1 MFPCLIFLQY
11 IVCLQSMNIPNLAM
25 MHWPGDMEIWKKK
38 GCTSKPEPK
47 NQISGWVSHDISSTY
62 NNFNAF
68 PLNIPY
74 VSGWKSV
81 FVTRS
86 VSIWQDLC
94 LAREKQM
101 VQIWSPHPKVPL
113 FLQKEQLEMNIWNFV
128 VGIIIRIRNIFLNTI
143 LWSSRSFT
151 AFHSVCQTHETP
163 RSPLAPKKTS
173 SKLMPK
179 VPSWRDKREN
189 WR

>member
-1 MFPCLIFLQY
+1 MHFKAGTQESNFRVGKSWYFINLQ
-11 IVCLQSMNIPNLAM
+11 Q
-25 MHWPGDMEIWKKK
+25 
-38 GCTSKPEPK
+38 
-47 NQISGWVSHDISSTY
+47 
-62 NNFNAF
+62 FNAF

-81 FVTRS
+81 SVTRS

-163 RSPLAPKKTS
+163 RSPDPEKNILQAYAQGTE
-173 SKLMPK
+173 LEGQTRELK
-179 VPSWRDKREN
+179 VGPAMNIFHDLKATARVSFHQTCMYW
-189 WR
+189 